1 MKNKITTL
9 MLSLLITSCV
19 SVRPKEASNYEVDLR
34 APEETE
40 NFVLVNKEVYDDPLL
55 GIILEYENK
64 RYPTDNI
71 DVFVYPVG
79 RPSWDDR
86 DSVIDDELK
95 LVLQE
100 IDRAIAHG
108 YYASREDE
116 DTGAWGFSLGGRN
129 FKGGKSSF
137 TLHSKDDGMLYSN
150 AYIFIAEDKFI
161 KFRTSFDSRATV
173 EWNGD
178 GAVKELLPEIEVPL
192 ESVYMKNLRAA
203 HREKMTQDLLRALMQ
218 AVKEDSQ

>member
-1 MKNKITTL
+1 MKNKIIAL
-9 MLSLLITSCV
+9 MLSILIASCA

-71 DVFVYPVG
+71 DVFVYPVS
-79 RPSWDDR
+79 RTNWDDR

-95 LVLQE
+95 SVLQE
-100 IDRAIAHG
+100 IDRAIEYG
-108 YYASREDE
+108 YYASREE
-116 DTGAWGFSLGGRN
+116 EETGAWSFSSGERN

-137 TLHSKDDGMLYSN
+137 ALHSKDNVMLHSN
-150 AYIFIAEDKFI
+150 AYVFIAEDKFI

-173 EWNGD
+173 EWDGD
-178 GAVKELLPEIEVPL
+178 EAVKELLPAIEVPL